1 MKLPL
6 KIAVA
11 ALLAAPA
18 VLAAPALAHH
28 SYAMF
33 DMTKTVALKGSVV
46 KFKWQNPHSWIELD
60 VPVGGKVE
68 RWAIEA
74 TAPANLVQEGWRRT
88 SLKPGDQVTIKI
100 HPLRDGSK
108 GGSLA
113 GAQLADGSK
122 LGQF

>member
-6 KIAVA
+6 KLALAAV
-11 ALLAAPA
+11 LLAP
-18 VLAAPALAHH
+18 LPALAHH

-60 VPVGGKVE
+60 VPVGGKAE

-74 TAPANLVQEGWRRT
+74 TAPANLVQEGWKRT
-88 SLKPGDQVTIKI
+88 SLKPGDKVTIKI

-113 GAQLADGSK
+113 GAQLADGTK

>member
-6 KIAVA
+6 KLALAAV
-11 ALLAAPA
+11 LLAP
-18 VLAAPALAHH
+18 LPALAHH

-46 KFKWQNPHSWIELD
+46 TFKWQNPHSWIEID
-60 VPVGGKVE
+60 VPVGSKNE

-74 TAPANLVQEGWRRT
+74 TAPANLVQEGWKRT
-88 SLKPGDQVTIKI
+88 SLKPGDKVTIKI

-113 GAQLADGSK
+113 GAMLADGSK

>member
-6 KIAVA
+6 KLALAAV
-11 ALLAAPA
+11 LLAPLP
-18 VLAAPALAHH
+18 VLAHH

-33 DMTKTVALKGSVV
+33 DMTKTVALQGSVV
-46 KFKWQNPHSWIELD
+46 KFKWQNPHSWIEID
-60 VPVGGKVE
+60 VPVSGKTE

-74 TAPANLVQEGWRRT
+74 TAPANLVQEGWKRT
-88 SLKPGDQVTIKI
+88 SLKPGDKVTIKI